1 LKRRPLATNFIGNA
15 TKTPNVTLEVIW
27 LSTDDFR
34 TNIDWSPNLSGSEIY
49 ARTRKKTKAHGKLK
63 AFEITP
69 YSILIEE
76 FAFNDKHF
84 LGLV

>member
-1 LKRRPLATNFIGNA
+1 MKRRPLATNFIGNA

-49 ARTRKKTKAHGKLK
+49 ARTRKNKADVKLK
-63 AFEITP
+63 NER
-69 YSILIEE
+69 ILL
-76 FAFNDKHF
+76 AFNETSVGVS
-84 LGLV
+84 LRCWN

>member
-1 LKRRPLATNFIGNA
+1 MKRRPLATNFIGNA

-49 ARTRKKTKAHGKLK
+49 ARTRKNKAHVKLK
-63 AFEITP
+63 NER
-69 YSILIEE
+69 ILL
-76 FAFNDKHF
+76 AFNDKHL